1 VIQFKPFCNAYLMWQ
16 MLKLRI
22 PEWRHKYQEG
32 LNIKIGDIG
41 KIPMTLP
48 FNWMVPFAD
57 QDGPADQ
64 LSLF

>member
-1 VIQFKPFCNAYLMWQ
+1 MWQ

-32 LNIKIGDIG
+32 LNIKLSDIG